1 MTVSRPPLMRS
12 MTAMSS
18 ATLIGSC
25 KGSSSADIDA
35 DKVVVRARTVP
46 AFINGVGLQALSAP
60 WCSSNVAMKNPF
72 WSANSAISSMAL
84 YLSESD

>member
-25 KGSSSADIDA
+25 KGKSKADIDA
-35 DKVVVRARTVP
+35 FK
-46 AFINGVGLQALSAP
+46 SASKP
-60 WCSSNVAMKNPF
+60 VYEDYKKNAG
-72 WSANSAISSMAL
+72 SLGSQLLEAASKL
-84 YLSESD
+84 